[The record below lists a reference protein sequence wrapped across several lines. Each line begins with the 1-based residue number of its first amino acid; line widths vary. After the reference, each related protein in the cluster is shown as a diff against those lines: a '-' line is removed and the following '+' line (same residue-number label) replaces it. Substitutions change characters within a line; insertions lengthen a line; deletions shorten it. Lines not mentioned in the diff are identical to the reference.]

1 MASAAEAGRPVS
13 GSHDEAENGRGVEH
27 PIQPTSSANETA
39 MEPSKEAKR
48 PNVFKRLWT
57 TLALDPPTIIIMIK
71 GALPPTIALA
81 VYQGKSFAAKFSTL
95 GYLVAIISLL
105 GMAIMPRAKFVQNT
119 VLNIIFVCIGAAVAL
134 LQCQV
139 AVKARQGA
147 VEHGTV
153 VGSSGSKESQTYNA
167 AASTC
172 AGLGLFVT
180 LYIIS
185 YLRAKRPQLQF
196 PCIVSS
202 IFTVVASAYAPQFS
216 NMAAAESFVKRLLE
230 AFLTGFGIAAG
241 VSFLVFPM
249 TSRTIASKQLGGF
262 VRLLQLSLKSHSA
275 YMISISNDHN
285 VAKQEKSSTAIHGK
299 KRPDSHHHHLFHHK
313 DKVAQQQKESEL
325 SAEAKAMK
333 VALFQIG
340 ALFGKTHLEIGF
352 AKKEIAYGKLSPEDF
367 EEILSHSREI
377 LLPIVGMTTFIDIMQ
392 SIKDRE
398 STKDMVN
405 KEETIEAI
413 RGLQTEE
420 WSEVF
425 QMSYDFFKAFHA
437 AMQGGLT
444 HIAYTLELDKKPK
457 KVATDAEKGE
467 AVSPGMPGY
476 SDYLEKEVGKFVK
489 HRQGILEEWCKR
501 KDIALPQT
509 FFDDEG
515 KNYSMSELDESAEAC
530 LRKRENQ
537 QQLYLILYLRF
548 LSWSTGA
555 AILRMARFAD
565 SKVEDGTMKKKRLIV
580 PGWHRLHKLFRE
592 AFASTSDS
600 DYEIDVDITGTN
612 VYMGDSLRARKVSLV
627 PKIRTRKTRCRYA
640 PTPLIS
646 QSSGSLA

>member
-1 MASAAEAGRPVS
+1 MASDAEADRPAS
-13 GSHDEAENGRGVEH
+13 GSHDAAESSQDVEK
-27 PIQPTSSANETA
+27 PLQSTSRANETS
-39 MEPSKEAKR
+39 MEPSKAAKK
-48 PNVFKRLWT
+48 PNVFTRLWT
-57 TLALDPPTIIIMIK
+57 KLGLDPPTIITMFK
-71 GALPPTIALA
+71 GALSPTIALA
-81 VYQGKSFAAKFSTL
+81 AYQGKSFAAKYTTL
-95 GYLVAIISLL
+95 GYLVAIMSLL

-119 VLNIIFVCIGAAVAL
+119 VMNIFFVCIGAAVAL

-147 VEHGTV
+147 IEHGTV
-153 VGSSGSKESQTYNA
+153 VGSSGSKQSQTYNA

-172 AGLGLFVT
+172 AGLGFFVT
-180 LYIIS
+180 LYLIS
-185 YLRAKRPQLQF
+185 YLRAKRPQLQL
-196 PCIVSS
+196 PCIVYS
-202 IFTVVASAYAPQFS
+202 IFTVVASVYAPQFPD
-216 NMAAAESFVKRLLE
+216 MMAAESFVKRLLE

-241 VSFLVFPM
+241 VSFLVFPT
-249 TSRTIASKQLGGF
+249 TSRTIASKQIGGF
-262 VRLLQLSLKSHSA
+262 VKLLQLSLKSHSA
-275 YMISISNDHN
+275 YMVSISNDHN
-285 VAKQEKSSTAIHGK
+285 FEKQEKAAAATDGK
-299 KRPDSHHHHLFHHK
+299 KESDSHHHHLFHHK
-313 DKVAQQQKESEL
+313 DKVAQQQKESKL

-352 AKKEIAYGKLSPEDF
+352 AKKEMAYGKLSPEDF
-367 EEILSHSREI
+367 DEILSHSREI

-392 SIKDRE
+392 SIKERK
-398 STKDMVN
+398 STEHMVDS
-405 KEETIEAI
+405 EETIDAI
-413 RGLQTEE
+413 RRLQTEE

-425 QMSYDFFKAFHA
+425 EMSQDSFKAFHA

-444 HIAYTLELDKKPK
+444 HIAYTLELDKRPK
-457 KVATDAEKGE
+457 KVAADAEKGE

-476 SDYLEKEVGKFVK
+476 SDYLEQEVGKFLK
-489 HRQGILEEWCKR
+489 HRQGVLEEWCRR

-509 FFDDEG
+509 FFDDAG
-515 KNYSMSELDESAEAC
+515 KNYSMSELGESAEAC

-580 PGWHRLHKLFRE
+580 PGWRRLHKLFRE

-600 DYEIDVDITGTN
+600 DYEIDADITGTN
-612 VYMGDSLRARKVSLV
+612 VYMGDSLRARKVILV
-627 PKIRTRKTRCRYA
+627 PKLRTEKRRCRYA
-640 PTPLIS
+640 STALIS
-646 QSSGSLA
+646 YSSDSYA